1 MKRETLYSK
10 NEADFLSE
18 RENELSYDKE
28 KMDVILDNIG
38 EIESFL
44 EIGCGSGQIIKEV
57 VKKVPYVVGV
67 DESPDRIKIAKT
79 NCKEAEFLVA
89 KSDELDYIE
98 VFDVVLTSQMLHEV
112 KMFGNPE
119 EIVNALAVVYRA
131 LKPDGKYLLL
141 DHRDPGEGSL
151 EVSLKAKTKK
161 LYLEFCKNFRK
172 RQVYFRKLDEGRYEI
187 SKRDYQDFVT
197 KFWSLNTPMEEI
209 EMNETHASFS
219 KAEAEKLVQKAG
231 FTVNKFVTFTYINE
245 SLTFNKITLE
255 PKYRPWNRKFLLV
268 ARKY

>member
-98 VFDVVLTSQMLHEV
+98 VFDVVLTKGFLVHIPRDRLNSVYDILYRSCGRFIVLCEYYNPCFVSVDYRGFDDLLFKNDYAGDMLDRFKDLKLHGYG
-112 KMFGNPE
+112 F
-119 EIVNALAVVYRA
+119 VY
-131 LKPDGKYLLL
+131 
-141 DHRDPGEGSL
+141 HRDNVFPQDDVSWFIL
-151 EVSLKAKTKK
+151 E
-161 LYLEFCKNFRK
+161 
-172 RQVYFRKLDEGRYEI
+172 
-187 SKRDYQDFVT
+187 
-197 KFWSLNTPMEEI
+197 
-209 EMNETHASFS
+209 
-219 KAEAEKLVQKAG
+219 
-231 FTVNKFVTFTYINE
+231 
-245 SLTFNKITLE
+245 KI
-255 PKYRPWNRKFLLV
+255 
-268 ARKY
+268 